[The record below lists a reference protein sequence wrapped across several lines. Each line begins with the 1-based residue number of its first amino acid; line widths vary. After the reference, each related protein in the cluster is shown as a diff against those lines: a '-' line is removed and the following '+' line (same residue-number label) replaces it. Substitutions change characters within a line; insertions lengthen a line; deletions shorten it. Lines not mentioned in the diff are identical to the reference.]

1 MRWRSWRASWTRWS
15 SRSTTGS
22 RIPAVKHS
30 GERRRYREGHK
41 RGEAERRAEEED
53 EYFDRTKRTKRPMP
67 ESREILES
75 KLAYKEKMLVFLEG
89 EATKE
94 DAKTP

>member
-1 MRWRSWRASWTRWS
+1 
-15 SRSTTGS
+15 
-22 RIPAVKHS
+22 
-30 GERRRYREGHK
+30 
-41 RGEAERRAEEED
+41 
-53 EYFDRTKRTKRPMP
+53 MP

-94 DAKTP
+94 EAKTP